1 MCAETVD
8 VDVYVYVDVDGY
20 VYVYVYDYVYV
31 YVYGYVYVDPQS
43 VCLYI
48 NAAQDKTRQHENE

>member
-1 MCAETVD
+1 MQTDDVD
-8 VDVYVYVDVDGY
+8 VDVYVYVYVYVDVDGY
-20 VYVYVYDYVYV
+20 G
-31 YVYGYVYVDPQS
+31 YGYVDPQS